1 MNILIKFLFFFNI
14 FNIFSA
20 ELCNF
25 SIWCYFKN
33 LIKEQEIT
41 FKIPRKKYTFKE
53 LKDELDKKFNENK
66 DKKDCKEFIEKS
78 KKNNY
83 SELLN
88 DYKLLS
94 FNDDYN
100 IDNFTEIDL
109 TDKEEF
115 FLEYSY
121 EIDKKYDFEFYDIE
135 IKDDL
140 KKELAEE
147 LKINENEISTIFKK
161 EVEQFNDFL
170 NKKKLFIPY
179 RDIKNVFNSLNFK
192 IINKKYLGDKFNLF
206 ANYCT
211 QYNGY
216 NHTVLDDIKIGFSF
230 NCDYFKPIK
239 ATIIRRNYNTK
250 QQYGQKIEKEIS
262 TKSLNLLDCS
272 YFILENI
279 FPENNTDELIIYKI
293 NEYQI
298 NNIKDKT
305 SYDEELKKLKNVLS
319 TNEITIDLLTQVD
332 TQEENK
338 KKREE
343 DIKKVEEEQEIKM
356 KEQQKNKCCCY

>member
-1 MNILIKFLFFFNI
+1 MSILIKFLFFFNI

-20 ELCNF
+20 EFCDF

-33 LIKEQEIT
+33 LNKEQGIT
-41 FKIPRKKYTFKE
+41 FNLPRKKYTFEEFKQ
-53 LKDELDKKFNENK
+53 ELDNQFNVNK
-66 DKKDCKEFIEKS
+66 DKEECKEFIDKS

-121 EIDKKYDFEFYDIE
+121 EIDKKYNFEFYDIE
-135 IKDDL
+135 IKDDF

-147 LKINENEISTIFKK
+147 LKIKENEISTIFKK
-161 EVEQFNDFL
+161 EVEQFNYFL

-179 RDIKNVFNSLNFK
+179 RDINNVLKSLNFK
-192 IINKKYLGDKFNLF
+192 IMNKKYLGNKFKLY
-206 ANYCT
+206 AY
-211 QYNGY
+211 YSIHDNGY
-216 NHTVLDDIKIGFSF
+216 NNSVLDDIKIGFSF
-230 NCDYFKPIK
+230 NCDYFKPVK
-239 ATIIRRNYNTK
+239 ATIIRRNYDTK

-272 YFILENI
+272 YSILKNI
-279 FPENNTDELIIYKI
+279 FPKSDPDNLIIYKI
-293 NEYQI
+293 NEHQI

-305 SYDEELKKLKNVLS
+305 SYDNDLKNLENILR
-319 TNEITIDLLTQVD
+319 TNEITIDILTQVD
-332 TQEENK
+332 TPEEEKKKQEEKVK
-338 KKREE
+338 KEK
-343 DIKKVEEEQEIKM
+343 EEQEIKI
-356 KEQQKNKCCCY
+356 KEQQKNKCCCC